1 MKSPRWRRPCL
12 CSRVAVTADL
22 EHGDMSLTYP
32 LLAWKIEIQYPKAG
46 SGVVPTTTG
55 SWKTHPRGTPTV
67 CKQSRGCLNMSGY
80 TDRIC
85 VMATPSVIL
94 EVIPE
99 VIANTIHGGSNR
111 GFEELS
117 NLFAIRTKSIG
128 ISSKAEGVA
137 TYPVNIN
144 FPFSIPQSG
153 SSSSGEPN
161 STQ

>member
-1 MKSPRWRRPCL
+1 
-12 CSRVAVTADL
+12 
-22 EHGDMSLTYP
+22 
-32 LLAWKIEIQYPKAG
+32 
-46 SGVVPTTTG
+46 
-55 SWKTHPRGTPTV
+55 
-67 CKQSRGCLNMSGY
+67 
-80 TDRIC
+80 
-85 VMATPSVIL
+85 MATPSVIL

-153 SSSSGEPN
+153 SSSSGVPN